1 MKQKYST
8 LTSSASQMYRSA
20 AFLCVLKV
28 RHVFWHSVTPQCVLG
43 CNLMRKRDRSLR
55 FLWERSSHC
64 RCRWKA
70 GRCFPSHR
78 RMLKCYLKPVAAWSC
93 NCCFFLYVEASK
105 GGRGVKKANLI
116 RAGRDNPLWVC
127 SPTAPQSQVSS
138 QVCDV
143 TPPFVNASLPPRSFC
158 AFASG
163 RSAVRP
169 HQCPSSPK
177 TVRRCQEGNLWPC
190 MVRRCIV
197 SHSRFVRFVRLWLLV
212 VSVDL
217 SDGSSCLY
225 LSFHVISQKTLYMKL
240 LVQNP
245 RKMEIWGGF
254 VLFFSKVKPLKCE
267 IWLPNGPNYG
277 SFSPLTPVKL

>member
-1 MKQKYST
+1 M
-8 LTSSASQMYRSA
+8 
-20 AFLCVLKV
+20 
-28 RHVFWHSVTPQCVLG
+28 
-43 CNLMRKRDRSLR
+43 SL
-55 FLWERSSHC
+55 FSH
-64 RCRWKA
+64 
-70 GRCFPSHR
+70 
-78 RMLKCYLKPVAAWSC
+78 
-93 NCCFFLYVEASK
+93 
-105 GGRGVKKANLI
+105 
-116 RAGRDNPLWVC
+116 
-127 SPTAPQSQVSS
+127 APQSQVSS

-143 TPPFVNASLPPRSFC
+143 TPPFVNASPPPRSFC

-190 MVRRCIV
+190 MARRCIV

-225 LSFHVISQKTLYMKL
+225 LCGKAVKVTANFTYLTCQTLFTFFSCNLPKL
-240 LVQNP
+240 SLYETVSTKPKKKNGDL
-245 RKMEIWGGF
+245 RGF
-254 VLFFSKVKPLKCE
+254 CFVFSKVKPLKCE